1 MVAFSEQLKDD
12 PEKYKEYLTTVLKEI
27 HQDPLRKRN
36 KSDEDKRGVRA
47 YVEDRGYGNKL
58 IKESSKYQVSKILIF
73 GCRFLKNWV

>member
-36 KSDEDKRGVRA
+36 KSDEDKEPSELMLKTMDMVTNLLKK
-47 YVEDRGYGNKL
+47 VPN
-58 IKESSKYQVSKILIF
+58 IK
-73 GCRFLKNWV
+73 